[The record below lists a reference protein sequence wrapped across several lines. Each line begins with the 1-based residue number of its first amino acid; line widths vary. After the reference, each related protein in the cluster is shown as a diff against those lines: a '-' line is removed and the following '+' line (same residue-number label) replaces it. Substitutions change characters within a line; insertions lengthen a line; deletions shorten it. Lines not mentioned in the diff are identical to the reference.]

1 MKKML
6 SIFDTWMMA
15 LTFSEANEHETAR
28 QIMNDGKSGHFPV
41 NSAPDSRKPLPERFR
56 NQRHKA

>member
-28 QIMNDGKSGHFPV
+28 QIMNDGKNDLLAV
-41 NSAPDSRKPLPERFR
+41 DLAPHDRKPLPERFR
-56 NQRHKA
+56 NQRQKA